1 MLGHGRG
8 SVEGGS
14 GLSSIANVEGLTN
27 LVPRLGLCQNYDN
40 QFRNRNPI
48 LTQSSIYPMD
58 GQQVDQKFPETVS
71 SLAKDRPGSSPQLTK
86 FFLGMRNAV
95 PRAGES

>member
-1 MLGHGRG
+1 MLGHARG

-27 LVPRLGLCQNYDN
+27 LVPRLGLCQNYDD

-48 LTQSSIYPMD
+48 LTQSSIYSTSIVTSVHRCSKVWIIIVRD
-58 GQQVDQKFPETVS
+58 IHG
-71 SLAKDRPGSSPQLTK
+71 LAMLKQ
-86 FFLGMRNAV
+86 
-95 PRAGES
+95 